1 MAETQSFDRTRGKSQ
16 DKLRS
21 KPIDKT
27 ESKSSHSADGKPPDK
42 AQDKPE
48 SDRPEDAPPVVA
60 DVATNPRTV
69 TLTVLA
75 TIALVVMLQ
84 YAQSILIPFVLG
96 ILIAYA
102 LEPLVTSL
110 ARMKV
115 PRSLGAAIVLI
126 LLVGVMGGSAYSLTD
141 EVMQIVAQVPQ
152 AAQRIQ
158 QRVRLHKKDGN
169 GALEQVQKAANSLE
183 QTAQVAS
190 QPDRPVPGIA
200 KVQIV
205 EPAFKASDYLYWG
218 GMGLIGALG
227 QFAMILFL
235 VYFFLVT
242 GDLYKRKIVKIAGP
256 RLWHKKLTVQI
267 LDDIN
272 LQIASFMRVQI
283 LTSAIVAVATM
294 IALWYFG
301 LNQWIVWGL
310 AAGIFNSIPY
320 LGPILVS
327 GGLGVVAFMQFDDV
341 SRTLMVCAVAFAI
354 TSLEGFLLT
363 PALMG
368 RAARMNPVAI
378 FVGLLFWSWI
388 WGVWGAV
395 LAVPML
401 MMVKAVCDHIEEL
414 QPLAEL
420 LGE

>member
-158 QRVRLHKKDGN
+158 QRVRLHKKDGT

-341 SRTLMVCAVAFAI
+341 SRTLMVCAAAFAI

>member
-1 MAETQSFDRTRGKSQ
+1 MAHSNLGVNLALHGSDCMPETHTHPQT
-16 DKLRS
+16 
-21 KPIDKT
+21 
-27 ESKSSHSADGKPPDK
+27 
-42 AQDKPE
+42 
-48 SDRPEDAPPVVA
+48 RPEDAPPVVI
-60 DVATNPRTV
+60 DVPTDVRTV

-75 TIALVVMLQ
+75 TIGLVFMLQ
-84 YAQSILIPFVLG
+84 YAQSILIPIVLG

-102 LEPLVTSL
+102 LEPFVTWL
-110 ARMKV
+110 ARIKV
-115 PRSLGAAIVLI
+115 PRSIAAALVLAV
-126 LLVGVMGGSAYSLTD
+126 LVGGLGSAVYSLTD

-152 AAQRIQ
+152 AARRIQ
-158 QRVRLHKKDGN
+158 ERVRLHKSDGN
-169 GALEQVQKAANSLE
+169 GALQQVQRAATSLE
-183 QTAQVAS
+183 QTAQAAS
-190 QPDRPVPGIA
+190 QQAPPDKPARGIS

-205 EPAFKASDYLYWG
+205 EPAFNASDYLYWG

-256 RLWHKKLTVQI
+256 HLWQKKVTVQI

-272 LQIASFMRVQI
+272 LQIASFMRVQV
-283 LTSAIVAVATM
+283 LTSVIVAVATM
-294 IALWYFG
+294 AALRYFG
-301 LNQWIVWGL
+301 LNQWVVWGL

-327 GGLGVVAFMQFDDV
+327 AGLGIVAFMQFDSV
-341 SRTLMVCAVAFAI
+341 PRTIVVCAVAFAI

-368 RAARMNPVAI
+368 RAARMNPIAI

-388 WGVWGAV
+388 WGVWGAI

-414 QPLAEL
+414 QSVGEL